1 MVYYRPFNQNTM
13 SKLEANSK
21 KRIGLGRGLGALLD
35 DSEQVQGKGIH
46 ASDFAGSLD
55 TVNLMEEISLDF
67 IETNPFQPREHFEQD
82 ALQDLAESIRMHGII
97 QPITVRKIAPRKF
110 QLISG
115 ERRLQA
121 SKLAGLRQIPAYVRT
136 ADDQQMIE
144 MALIENIQRENL
156 NAIEIALSYKRLMD
170 ECQLKQEDLGSRV
183 GKNRSTVT
191 NYMRLLKLPAH
202 IQIAIRDNRLS
213 MGHARSLVSLENA
226 EVQNNLFQK
235 AISEEWSV
243 RKLEDAVRQSAHQ
256 HEERPSGQA
265 NAALHVA
272 EIQALQSQLSSMF
285 PLPVHLK
292 ISEEGKGEL
301 KFTFKSKDELIQFI
315 EKVQK

>member
-1 MVYYRPFNQNTM
+1 M

-35 DSEQVQGKGIH
+35 DTEQVQGKGLH
-46 ASDFAGSLD
+46 ASDFAGTMD

-82 ALQDLAESIRMHGII
+82 ALQDLAESIRLHGII

-121 SKLAGLRQIPAYVRT
+121 SKIAGLKQIPAYVRT

-213 MGHARSLVSLENA
+213 MGHARSLVSLDNT
-226 EVQNNLFQK
+226 EVQNSLFQK

-256 HEERPSGQA
+256 HEEKPAGNASG
-265 NAALHVA
+265 ALRAA
-272 EIQALQSQLSSMF
+272 EIQALQSQLSSLF
-285 PLPVHLK
+285 PLPVQLK

>member
-1 MVYYRPFNQNTM
+1 M

-121 SKLAGLRQIPAYVRT
+121 SKLAGLKQIPAYVRT

>member
-1 MVYYRPFNQNTM
+1 M

-35 DSEQVQGKGIH
+35 DTEQVQRKGLH

-55 TVNLMEEISLDF
+55 TVNLMEEISLDL

-82 ALQDLAESIRMHGII
+82 ALQDLAESIRLHGII

-121 SKLAGLRQIPAYVRT
+121 SKIAGLNQIPAYVRT

-156 NAIEIALSYKRLMD
+156 NPIEEANGIQRLIEEFNMTH
-170 ECQLKQEDLGSRV
+170 ESAAQAVGRSR
-183 GKNRSTVT
+183 SAVT
-191 NYMRLLKLPAH
+191 NLLRLQNLHGVVQEMLAQAKL
-202 IQIAIRDNRLS
+202 D
-213 MGHARSLVSLENA
+213 MGHARALLMLDGAKQIAAA
-226 EVQNNLFQK
+226 EEIVQNQL
-235 AISEEWSV
+235 SV
-243 RKLEDAVRQSAHQ
+243 R
-256 HEERPSGQA
+256 
-265 NAALHVA
+265 AAEQLVKK
-272 EIQALQSQLSSMF
+272 LSSAVSA
-285 PLPVHLK
+285 PTKAAAKDRDVLRLQETLAQRLGAAVAIDSSKNGSGTLK
-292 ISEEGKGEL
+292 IRYASLDQLDEIL
-301 KFTFKSKDELIQFI
+301 SKIH
-315 EKVQK
+315 